1 MKLIMNVL
9 ILLVLSI
16 MANIFIRTMYN
27 DFDGLSY
34 VWGYTIG
41 NLLMAYW
48 LIVNDM

>member
-34 VWGYTIG
+34 VWGYMIG
-41 NLLMAYW
+41 SILMAYW
-48 LIVNDM
+48 SIVNNM